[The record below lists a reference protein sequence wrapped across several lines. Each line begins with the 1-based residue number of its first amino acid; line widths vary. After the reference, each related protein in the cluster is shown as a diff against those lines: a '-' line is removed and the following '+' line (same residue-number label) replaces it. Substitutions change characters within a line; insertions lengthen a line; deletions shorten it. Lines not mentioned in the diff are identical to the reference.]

1 MRRYYS
7 REAQPNEKLDAEHSN
22 GGIILVTVARLSYEK
37 GIDIAIMAA
46 RELKN
51 KGLVFEW
58 FVVGDCRKAGTTKKY
73 EMLLRLKNPHIMR
86 LAFFFYPMIRYAGS
100 KISNKGVL

>member
-1 MRRYYS
+1 
-7 REAQPNEKLDAEHSN
+7 
-22 GGIILVTVARLSYEK
+22 
-37 GIDIAIMAA
+37 MAA

-58 FVVGDCRKAGTTKKY
+58 FVVGDGRKAGITKKY

-86 LAFFFYPMIRYAGS
+86 LAVFLLS
-100 KISNKGVL
+100 HD